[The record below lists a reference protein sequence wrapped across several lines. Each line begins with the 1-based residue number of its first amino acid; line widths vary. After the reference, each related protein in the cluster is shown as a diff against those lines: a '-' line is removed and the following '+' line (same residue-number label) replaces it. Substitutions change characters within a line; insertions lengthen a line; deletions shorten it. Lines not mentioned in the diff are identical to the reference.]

1 MFCFSFLPSRMR
13 YSPRDGRCPQKNET
27 YFWRGFGPNRNER
40 NGEIISGWNEKER
53 RNSVAIDVWPG
64 TDTTVHDFHSA
75 TTRALRDKVGTIIE
89 FLDERSSRLS
99 LCSLLSSPVGRNGN
113 KRKSCIY
120 LFPYV
125 CVFLFLLLNK
135 RREGKMMNPSKV
147 VPKKTLSCVAVA
159 SKRDKNEP
167 PPISVEERRL
177 GFSDDFASAFGH
189 WTSPRIA
196 RGAAFVWHIHISR
209 SNSSWACMITTWNG
223 FLKTNLWNRIQERMK
238 GIKKK
243 EKQLGNFSWPSDVIW
258 TVGKCIYRGYHI
270 TRWIYISP
278 F

>member
-125 CVFLFLLLNK
+125 CVFFFLSSFWI
-135 RREGKMMNPSKV
+135 RDEKV
-147 VPKKTLSCVAVA
+147 KWWILPKWF
-159 SKRDKNEP
+159 P
-167 PPISVEERRL
+167 RRL
-177 GFSDDFASAFGH
+177 SRVSLSLPKGTRTNRLPFRWKSGGWVFRTTLPPLSD
-189 WTSPRIA
+189 TEQVR
-196 RGAAFVWHIHISR
+196 V
-209 SNSSWACMITTWNG
+209 
-223 FLKTNLWNRIQERMK
+223 
-238 GIKKK
+238 
-243 EKQLGNFSWPSDVIW
+243 
-258 TVGKCIYRGYHI
+258 
-270 TRWIYISP
+270 
-278 F
+278 